1 MKITSDA
8 DLLKE
13 IGETLRDVGCCS
25 RCILRYIGEKQ
36 GDVYRKTTQVTF
48 LFILFKEDYG
58 YLRALSIIFRS
69 VYWCRKLKKKLVLNE
84 YVLLIW

>member
-48 LFILFKEDYG
+48 LFILF
-58 YLRALSIIFRS
+58 
-69 VYWCRKLKKKLVLNE
+69 LVS
-84 YVLLIW
+84 